1 MHSGAK
7 QSFLE
12 TLGTAFRVS
21 APTPGR
27 GRSALPGQP
36 EVRLGAA
43 GSAAQSCRKRS
54 EGRPEVRR
62 RETGSAAGEAG
73 SAAGEAAAGGAREF
87 RGVGGGRGGPA
98 LFSSHSR
105 TGRRRRA
112 RAAMFFTC
120 GPNEAMVVSG
130 EWGNPPSPP
139 PNGSGWR
146 TGAPGLTPR
155 RCFPPHPP
163 RRVLPQPPRDG
174 GGRTGVGGAVS
185 AADPAVR
192 AAGGRRR
199 GGGRGQPDRAV
210 PGRAVPCRVGSGRAV
225 RAGLRRAEPCRVG
238 PCRAEPCRAGSGR
251 AAPSV
256 GVSAVPG
263 RAEPRRAGS
272 DRAVPPNTCL
282 IYRRRHRSRGA
293 ISRLQ
298 RGHRP
303 ARFDFIS
310 FY

>member
-12 TLGTAFRVS
+12 VLGTAFRVS

-43 GSAAQSCRKRS
+43 GSAAQSCRKCG

-62 RETGSAAGEAG
+62 VRPEVRRVRPQRAELGS
-73 SAAGEAAAGGAREF
+73 SAVWG
-87 RGVGGGRGGPA
+87 GVGGGPA

-139 PNGSGWR
+139 P
-146 TGAPGLTPR
+146 TVP
-155 RCFPPHPP
+155 
-163 RRVLPQPPRDG
+163 
-174 GGRTGVGGAVS
+174 
-185 AADPAVR
+185 
-192 AAGGRRR
+192 
-199 GGGRGQPDRAV
+199 GGGRGLRASPRGAV
-210 PGRAVPCRVGSGRAV
+210 FPPTPPAGFCRSPPVMVAGGRVLVVPC
-225 RAGLRRAEPCRVG
+225 
-238 PCRAEPCRAGSGR
+238 
-251 AAPSV
+251 
-256 GVSAVPG
+256 
-263 RAEPRRAGS
+263 
-272 DRAVPPNTCL
+272 
-282 IYRRRHRSRGA
+282 
-293 ISRLQ
+293 LQ
-298 RGHRP
+298 QIQR
-303 ARFDFIS
+303 
-310 FY
+310 

>member
-62 RETGSAAGEAG
+62 REAGSAAGEAG

-139 PNGSGWR
+139 P
-146 TGAPGLTPR
+146 TVP
-155 RCFPPHPP
+155 
-163 RRVLPQPPRDG
+163 
-174 GGRTGVGGAVS
+174 
-185 AADPAVR
+185 
-192 AAGGRRR
+192 
-199 GGGRGQPDRAV
+199 GGGRGLRASPRGAV
-210 PGRAVPCRVGSGRAV
+210 FPPTPPAGFCRSPPVMVAGGRVLVVPC
-225 RAGLRRAEPCRVG
+225 
-238 PCRAEPCRAGSGR
+238 
-251 AAPSV
+251 
-256 GVSAVPG
+256 
-263 RAEPRRAGS
+263 
-272 DRAVPPNTCL
+272 
-282 IYRRRHRSRGA
+282 
-293 ISRLQ
+293 LQ
-298 RGHRP
+298 QIQR
-303 ARFDFIS
+303 
-310 FY
+310 